1 MGRECG
7 GGKMAG
13 FETPEEFEAV
23 AAPFIDK
30 IDTQAR
36 DLGAKN
42 ERIEALNRVIHDQAE
57 TIQALK
63 GDVATATHEVTE
75 AFAREKMARESLA
88 IIAKENRE
96 LENTVRLLEQ
106 ANTTL
111 RAQLAERQ
119 SA

>member
-1 MGRECG
+1 
-7 GGKMAG
+7 MAA

-42 ERIEALNRVIHDQAE
+42 ERIEALTRVIHEQAE

-63 GDVATATHEVTE
+63 GDLATATHEATQAIHRE
-75 AFAREKMARESLA
+75 AMTRGGSEV
-88 IIAKENRE
+88 IAKENRE
-96 LENTVRLLEQ
+96 LSNTVRLLQTEN
-106 ANTTL
+106 AEL
-111 RAQLAERQ
+111 RAQLDAKASR
-119 SA
+119 A